1 MTAHQKATLTVTMIY
16 VMQIASAAR
25 TCLAGLHFFYYL
37 IIMTIR
43 KIIGMVGLQDAA
55 AAGLKRSNSTA

>member
-1 MTAHQKATLTVTMIY
+1 MIY
-16 VMQIASAAR
+16 VMQIALAAR

-43 KIIGMVGLQDAA
+43 KIIGMVGLQDAVCKMQ
-55 AAGLKRSNSTA
+55 LLLV